1 MRIDKLQQ
9 KFDDAFLKLNM
20 MECDSA
26 LRTQS
31 NVTLNTINFFMQ
43 VSLAAAN
50 NCAEKEALKLY
61 NQASNMLD
69 TFIKSNCGCTGNNY
83 QINFI

>member
-1 MRIDKLQQ
+1 MRIDKLQE

-31 NVTLNTINFFMQ
+31 NVTLNTINFFIQ
-43 VSLAAAN
+43 GSLAAAN
-50 NCAEKEALKLY
+50 NCAQKEALKLY